1 MKQQCRCKRSLL
13 ALLVTILVGF
23 STYAADLPD
32 VTLNVNKVPVERVL
46 KQIEQQTSFRFSF
59 KKSSLK
65 DFPTVTLNC
74 RNESLASVLNR
85 IFDKSGLTYEI
96 INGKSI
102 VIVPKTKASSENKG
116 NKSKGSKKI
125 TGRITDKEGE
135 PLIGVTVMAKGS
147 NQAAVTDLDGNF
159 TLSGVTTGEDVSV
172 SYVGYLPTSFKIG
185 SNDSYDVSMTENSE
199 LLDEVVVVGYGS
211 QKKVNLTGA
220 VSSLSQEE
228 LKDRPVDNLGRQ
240 LQGMVPNLN
249 VTLQSGQPG
258 AGATLNVRG
267 TTSPNGGEPLVLIDG
282 VEGSLDRINSN
293 DVANISV
300 LKDASSAAIYGARA
314 AFGVILITTKNGKK
328 DQKPTV
334 SYSGSYSFSS
344 PTTSTDFETRGY
356 YAAKIADLFLSTVNN
371 VPYTSYTEDEYQM
384 LYDRRNDVTE
394 NPDRPWVITQTKNGR
409 KEYLYLANFD
419 WYNYMYD
426 NSRPAWDHNVSV
438 TGGVKAFRYMVSG
451 RYYQQT
457 GVNRVQ
463 PDKFKSYNMRAK
475 LAVDILPN
483 LTLSNNTKFFSSEY
497 DYKGYDTGNNGEY
510 YNFRRPTLHALPF
523 LVPVNPDG
531 TAVSHTSATNSSA
544 HYVMDGYNAVI
555 QKGKTGGHNKT
566 KELST
571 MFELEYR
578 VIPELTLKADFSYT
592 YTNLRN
598 DFRSVPVEYSQY
610 PGEIAKEA
618 ESGAHSNAYKE
629 VVQDRNYYVADVY
642 ASYDNCWKD
651 VHNFSGIV
659 GYNYEAKYYRNL
671 SAKNTGLLSEDLSD
685 FNLAKG
691 TDNFE
696 ILGGR
701 NEYAIM
707 GLFYRLAY
715 NYDERYLVEV
725 NGRYDGSSRFPR
737 GKRFGFFPSFSAGWR
752 VSQEKFFEPL
762 SNAISNLKI
771 RASYGQLGNQQI
783 GYYDFIQ
790 TINTGGNM
798 SGYSFN
804 GTSLG
809 QHATV
814 SDPVSGDQ
822 TWEKVETSNVGLDLG
837 FFNNRLS
844 FTGELYIR
852 DVKGILSSGKSLP
865 SLYGASE
872 PQVNANNMRTRGY
885 EAVLSWN
892 DSFSLANKRFS
903 YGVSVSFSGYE
914 SYYTK
919 CDNPSGLI
927 SDPYVGK
934 KTGEIWGYRI
944 DGLFGSDEEAAA
956 YAANLDL
963 TKVMKGCYNA
973 TGAYGIGV
981 RAGDPRY
988 LDLNDDGYV
997 NDGNATLDN
1006 PGDRV
1011 IIGNSVPRFR
1021 YGINLNA
1028 SWCGIDLS
1036 VFLQGIGRKDW
1047 YPGGDNLRF
1056 WGPYSR
1062 PYSSFIPRNFMSDV
1076 WSETNTDAYFPRP
1089 RAYAA
1094 LSATNNTIY
1103 YANDRYLQN
1112 LAYCRLKNLTIGY
1125 TFPEKWTKK
1134 IFLQQIRVYFSGEN
1148 LFTWTALKSK
1158 FLDPEE
1164 ASASSN
1170 NYSNVYPWSKTFAF
1184 GLNVTF

>member
-1 MKQQCRCKRSLL
+1 MKQRCFSRHTL
-13 ALLVTILVGF
+13 LLVLIALSVNF
-23 STYAADLPD
+23 AAMAADFPK
-32 VTLNVNKVPVERVL
+32 VTLNVSGVPMEQVL
-46 KQIEQQTSFRFSF
+46 KKIEQQTDFRFSF
-59 KKSSLK
+59 KESALSGL
-65 DFPTVTLNC
+65 PPVLMNC
-74 RNESLASVLNR
+74 RNRMLDKVL
-85 IFDKSGLTYEI
+85 DKLFEKTGMTYEV
-96 INGKSI
+96 INSRSI
-102 VIVPKTKASSENKG
+102 VIVPRAKKESVQPKKAAGKVISG
-116 NKSKGSKKI
+116 
-125 TGRITDKEGE
+125 TVTDKSGE
-135 PLIGVTVMAKGS
+135 PLIGVTIMAKGS
-147 NQAAVTDLDGNF
+147 TNGAATDIDGNF
-159 TLSGVTTGEDVSV
+159 TLSNVNPGQVISL
-172 SYVGYLPTSFKIG
+172 SYVGYNPTSFKIG
-185 SNDSYDVSMTENSE
+185 DADKYDIAMSESSE
-199 LLDEVVVVGYGS
+199 LLDEVVVIGYGA

-220 VSSLSQEE
+220 VSTVSQED

-267 TTSPNGGEPLVLIDG
+267 TTSPNGGSPLVLING
-282 VEGSLDRINSN
+282 VEGDLSRINSN
-293 DVANISV
+293 DVESISV
-300 LKDASSAAIYGARA
+300 LKDAASAAIYGARA
-314 AFGVILITTKNGKK
+314 AFGVILITTKSGKK

-344 PTTSTDFETRGY
+344 PTTSTEFETRGY
-356 YAAKIADLFLSTVNN
+356 YSAKIADLFLSTLQNT
-371 VPYTSYTEDEYQM
+371 PYTSYTDEEYQM
-384 LYDRRNDVTE
+384 LWDRRNDKTE
-394 NPDRPWVITQTKNGR
+394 NPERPWVITQTKNGR
-409 KEYLYLANFD
+409 KQYLYLANFD

-426 NSRPAWDHNVSV
+426 NSRPAWDHNLSV
-438 TGGVKAFRYMVSG
+438 TGGVKSFKYMISG
-451 RYYQQT
+451 RYYEQK

-463 PDKFKSYNMRAK
+463 PDKFKSYNTRVK
-475 LAVDILPN
+475 LSVDILPD
-483 LTLSNNTKFFSSEY
+483 LTLSNNTNFFYSEY
-497 DYKGYDTGNNGEY
+497 SYKGYDTGNNGEY
-510 YNFRRPTLHALPF
+510 YNFRRPTLHALASM
-523 LVPVNPDG
+523 VPVNPDG

-544 HYVMDGYNAVI
+544 HYLMDGYNAVI

-566 KELST
+566 RELST
-571 MFELEYR
+571 MFELAYKITPNLN
-578 VIPELTLKADFSYT
+578 VKADFSYT
-592 YTNLRN
+592 YSNLHN
-598 DFRSVPVEYSQY
+598 DFRNVPVEYSQY
-610 PGEIAKEA
+610 PGIIAKEA

-629 VVQDRNYYVADVY
+629 VVYDRNYYVADVY

-659 GYNYEAKYYRNL
+659 GYNYEAKYYKDL
-671 SAKNTGLLSEDLSD
+671 TTKNTGLLSEDLSD

-696 ILGGR
+696 IKGGK

-707 GLFYRLAY
+707 GLFYRLMY
-715 NYDERYLVEV
+715 NYDNRYLLEV
-725 NGRYDGSSRFPR
+725 NGRYDGTSRFPR
-737 GKRFGFFPSFSAGWR
+737 GRRFGFFPSFSAGYR
-752 VSQEKFFEPL
+752 ISEEKYFEPL
-762 SNAISNLKI
+762 RSVVSNLKL
-771 RASYGQLGNQQI
+771 RASYGALGNQQI

-822 TWEKVETSNVGLDLG
+822 TWEKVETANVGLDLG
-837 FFNNRLS
+837 FFNNRLI

-852 DVKGILSSGKSLP
+852 DVKGILARGKSLP

-885 EAVLSWN
+885 EAVLSWD
-892 DSFSLANKRFS
+892 DSFRLAGRPFT

-914 SYYTK
+914 SEYNK
-919 CDNPSGLI
+919 CDNPSGLL

-944 DGLFGSDEEAAA
+944 DGLFRNDEEAAA

-981 RAGDPRY
+981 RGGDPKY
-988 LDLNDDGYV
+988 LDLNGDGFV
-997 NDGNATLDN
+997 NDGKSTLDDS
-1006 PGDRV
+1006 GDRV

-1036 VFLQGIGRKDW
+1036 VFFQGIGRKDW

-1062 PYSSFIPRNFMSDV
+1062 PYSTFVPRNFMSDV

-1125 TFPEKWTKK
+1125 TLPEKWTRK
-1134 IFLQQIRVYFSGEN
+1134 IYLQKIRIYFSGEN
-1148 LFTWTALKSK
+1148 LITWTALKSK
-1158 FLDPEE
+1158 FIDPEE
-1164 ASASSN
+1164 ASAASDN
-1170 NYSNVYPWSKTFAF
+1170 RSNVYPWSKTFSF

>member
-1 MKQQCRCKRSLL
+1 MKQRCFSKHTLL
-13 ALLVTILVGF
+13 LILIALSVNF
-23 STYAADLPD
+23 AAIAANFPK
-32 VTLNVNKVPVERVL
+32 VSLNVSDVPMEQVL
-46 KQIEQQTSFRFSF
+46 KKIEQQTDFRFSF
-59 KKSSLK
+59 K
-65 DFPTVTLNC
+65 
-74 RNESLASVLNR
+74 ESALSGLPPVSMKCKNQMLDKVLNKL
-85 IFDKSGLTYEI
+85 FEKTGMTYEVM
-96 INGKSI
+96 NSRSI
-102 VIVPKTKASSENKG
+102 VIVPRAKRTRVES
-116 NKSKGSKKI
+116 NKSGGKAI
-125 TGRITDKEGE
+125 TGTVTDKTGE

-147 NQAAVTDLDGNF
+147 TNGAVTDIDGNF
-159 TLSGVTTGEDVSV
+159 TLSHVNPGQEITL
-172 SYVGYLPTSFKIG
+172 SYVGYNPTSFKIG
-185 SNDSYDVSMTENSE
+185 NADRYDISMTESSE
-199 LLDEVVVVGYGS
+199 LLDEVVVVGYGA

-220 VSSLSQEE
+220 VSTVSQED
-228 LKDRPVDNLGRQ
+228 LKDRPIDNLGRQ

-267 TTSPNGGEPLVLIDG
+267 TTSPNGGSPLVLIDG
-282 VEGSLDRINSN
+282 VEGDLSRINSN
-293 DVANISV
+293 DVESISV
-300 LKDASSAAIYGARA
+300 LKDAASAAIYGARA
-314 AFGVILITTKNGKK
+314 AFGVILITTKSGKK

-334 SYSGSYSFSS
+334 SYSGSYSFST

-356 YAAKIADLFLSTVNN
+356 YSAKIADLFLSTLQNT
-371 VPYTSYTEDEYQM
+371 PYTSYTDEEYQM
-384 LYDRRNDVTE
+384 LWDRRNDKTE
-394 NPDRPWVITQTKNGR
+394 NPERPWVITQMKNGR
-409 KEYLYLANFD
+409 KQYLYLANFD

-426 NSRPAWDHNVSV
+426 NSRPAWDHNLSV
-438 TGGVKAFRYMVSG
+438 TGGVKSFKYMISG
-451 RYYQQT
+451 RYYEQK

-463 PDKFKSYNMRAK
+463 PDKFKSYNTRVK
-475 LAVDILPN
+475 LSVDILPN
-483 LTLSNNTKFFSSEY
+483 LTLSNNTKFFYSEY
-497 DYKGYDTGNNGEY
+497 SYKGYDTGNNGEY
-510 YNFRRPTLHALPF
+510 YNFRRPTLHALASM
-523 LVPVNPDG
+523 VPVNPDG

-544 HYVMDGYNAVI
+544 HYLMDGYNAVI

-566 KELST
+566 RELST
-571 MFELEYR
+571 MFELSYK
-578 VIPELTLKADFSYT
+578 ITPNLNLKADFSYT
-592 YTNLRN
+592 YSNLRN

-610 PGEIAKEA
+610 PGIIAKEA

-629 VVQDRNYYVADVY
+629 TVYDRNYYVADVY

-659 GYNYEAKYYRNL
+659 GYNYEAKYAKDL
-671 SAKNTGLLSEDLSD
+671 TTKNTGLLSEDLSD

-696 ILGGR
+696 IKGGK

-707 GLFYRLAY
+707 GFFYRLNY
-715 NYDERYLVEV
+715 NYDGRYLLEV
-725 NGRYDGSSRFPR
+725 NGRYDGTSRFPR
-737 GKRFGFFPSFSAGWR
+737 GKRFGFFPSFSAGYR
-752 VSQEKFFEPL
+752 ISEENYFEPL
-762 SNAISNLKI
+762 RSTISNLKI
-771 RASYGQLGNQQI
+771 RASYGSLGNQQI

-809 QHATV
+809 QHAVV

-822 TWEKVETSNVGLDLG
+822 TWEKVETTNVGLDLG
-837 FFNNRLS
+837 FFNNRLN

-852 DVKGILSSGKSLP
+852 DVKGILAQGKSLP

-885 EAVLSWN
+885 EAVLSWD
-892 DSFSLANKRFS
+892 DSFRLGGKPFT

-914 SYYTK
+914 SEYTK
-919 CDNPSGLI
+919 CDNPSGLL

-944 DGLFGSDEEAAA
+944 DGLFKNDEEAAA

-963 TKVMKGCYNA
+963 TTVMKGCYNA

-981 RAGDPRY
+981 RGGDPKY
-988 LDLNDDGYV
+988 LDLNGDGFV
-997 NDGNATLDN
+997 NAGKSTLDD

-1036 VFLQGIGRKDW
+1036 VFFQGIGRKDW

-1062 PYSSFIPRNFMSDV
+1062 PYSTFVPRDFMSDV

-1094 LSATNNTIY
+1094 LSASNNTIY

-1134 IFLQQIRVYFSGEN
+1134 IFLQKIRVYFSGEN
-1148 LFTWTALKSK
+1148 LVTWTALKSR
-1158 FLDPEE
+1158 FIDPEE
-1164 ASASSN
+1164 ASAASDN
-1170 NYSNVYPWSKTFAF
+1170 RSNVYPWSRTFSF